1 MTRITRILISLVIH
15 SDLGILLLLRGRPYA
30 EFPKDDKG
38 TKIGVG
44 LWELPG
50 GGLEFGETPLDAGV
64 RETLEETGILL
75 GERELKL
82 IACCAYT
89 LKTVGCESHRIH
101 VIYETRLSTPQ
112 QVKYSE
118 EHISHK
124 WMRDVSAVRCLPMV
138 PEIRDVIVGNLLRN
152 ISLEPNADRTAET
165 GSGVG

>member
-1 MTRITRILISLVIH
+1 MLSIAIWVFFCCSE
-15 SDLGILLLLRGRPYA
+15 GGPYA

-89 LKTVGCESHRIH
+89 LKPLG
-101 VIYETRLSTPQ
+101 
-112 QVKYSE
+112 
-118 EHISHK
+118 
-124 WMRDVSAVRCLPMV
+124 VRAIGYM
-138 PEIRDVIVGNLLRN
+138 
-152 ISLEPNADRTAET
+152 
-165 GSGVG
+165 